1 MLLVS
6 LKFDLVPAALAS
18 LGLVLVFLF
27 LRLLGESSQMQ
38 SFLKEIPRIFFRVKS
53 TLDLT
58 NLNRFL
64 LTGIQNVG
72 MEKSHRNKLVFTKYK
87 FGKTSKDS

>member
-27 LRLLGESSQMQ
+27 LRLLEESSQMQ
-38 SFLKEIPRIFFRVKS
+38 SFVKEIPRIFFRVKS

-64 LTGIQNVG
+64 LDRDTKCWYGKIASKQTGI
-72 MEKSHRNKLVFTKYK
+72 Y
-87 FGKTSKDS
+87 